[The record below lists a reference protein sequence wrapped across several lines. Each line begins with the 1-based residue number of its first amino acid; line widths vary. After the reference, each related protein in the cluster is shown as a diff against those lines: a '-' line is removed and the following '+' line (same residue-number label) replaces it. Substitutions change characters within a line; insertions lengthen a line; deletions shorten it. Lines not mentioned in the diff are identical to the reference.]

1 MRAGVRFLALA
12 FLAAWG
18 GKHQPDQVSP
28 HNPSEVA
35 VIVENQY
42 SGLVTI
48 YLEANG
54 RALRLGEV
62 HFSETRSYVV
72 PWRSLSE
79 DGVVGLRGEVIGSD
93 EAVRSGNLTLT
104 PGSVVRWTLT
114 PRLSMSYY
122 AIY

>member
-1 MRAGVRFLALA
+1 MRHWFLALGLL
-12 FLAAWG
+12 LAACG
-18 GKHQPDQVSP
+18 GRARPGQVAP
-28 HNPSEVA
+28 QNPNEVA

-42 SGLVTI
+42 SGQVTI
-48 YLEANG
+48 YVEANG
-54 RALRLGEV
+54 RALRVGEV
-62 HFSETRSYVV
+62 HFSETRSYVL

-93 EAVRSGNLTLT
+93 EWVRAGPLTLT